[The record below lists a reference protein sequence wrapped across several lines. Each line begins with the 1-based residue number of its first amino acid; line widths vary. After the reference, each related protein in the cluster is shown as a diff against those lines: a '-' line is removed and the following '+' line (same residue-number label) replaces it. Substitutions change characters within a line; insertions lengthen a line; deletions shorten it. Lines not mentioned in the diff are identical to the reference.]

1 MIAQR
6 ERERA
11 EQALTRA
18 GDQGIATERVE
29 LQRREKRLVELE
41 RTLRE
46 RVQGLDAKE
55 SDLDLDRVRWET
67 EADFRELKL
76 EERERAVEELER
88 RLADKENELTA
99 YVAQVQGELQRREL
113 HSAGA

>member
-1 MIAQR
+1 MAQR

-18 GDQGIATERVE
+18 GDQGIAVERVE

-41 RTLRE
+41 RSLRE
-46 RVQGLDAKE
+46 RTQGLDAKE
-55 SDLDLDRVRWET
+55 SDLELDRVRWET
-67 EADFRELKL
+67 ESDFRELKL
-76 EERERAVEELER
+76 EERERAVEDLER
-88 RLADKENELTA
+88 RLAEKEAELAT

-113 HSAGA
+113 SSRP